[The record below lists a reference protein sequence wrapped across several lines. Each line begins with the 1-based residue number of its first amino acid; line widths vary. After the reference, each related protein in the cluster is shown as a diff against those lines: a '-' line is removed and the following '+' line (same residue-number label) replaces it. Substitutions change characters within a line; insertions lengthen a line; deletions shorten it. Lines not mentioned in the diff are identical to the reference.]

1 MTMHLSD
8 RTGSHPGSRPERYI
22 RFARAAILWER
33 VWPALWPASG
43 IFGLYAAAALLGAF
57 QLLPGWMHALLFIAA
72 LIGTGLSFFHGF
84 QNFDLP
90 RWAEGARRVERD
102 SALTHRPIT
111 EGDDRMALGTGD
123 AASESLWRAHITWLL
138 ARIGRLKLAWPAPH
152 LSRRDPYALRFI
164 VLLLLIAGF
173 VVAGHDWSRR
183 LIAAFS
189 LSGSE
194 GGAVATMDAW
204 VNPPAYTGEAPIY
217 LDRNTTHVIAV
228 PTGSE
233 LVLRVHSANSK
244 PAITLDPP
252 SNGMRPDFKGKDTEF
267 GANYRIAADETIG
280 VRADSGILGT
290 WQFKAIPD
298 NPPVIAFASPPG
310 KTASDALKI
319 SFTAGD
325 DYGVVSARAIIRP
338 VRAVGKNTSLS
349 IDLPLAATSAKTVTQ
364 TVYRDLRDNPFAGL
378 DVDITLEAK
387 DGAGQTG
394 RSKPV
399 RFHLPAQFFTNPL
412 ARALVEQRTNLSLG
426 DPEARGRASRAL
438 EALTLAPEFFYQ
450 NQLPLYLNT
459 RAIYWELRG
468 AQRPAEIARI
478 QDELWQLALALEK
491 GEAGKIADQLRQI
504 QQLLSQ
510 ALAQGAP
517 QDVIDQLMQR
527 YQEAMQRYM
536 QMLAQNP
543 QSGNSQL
550 PPNARVMNISPEDL
564 DKLLKAIQQAY
575 QSGAR
580 DAAQQMLAMLQNML
594 ENLHMQNGP
603 GGGSG
608 LSPGDKALG
617 NAIQGLG
624 DLMGRQRSLMDKT
637 YRQQQGN
644 ADPKDGGAKGLAQQ
658 QQKLRDDLNK
668 LLKGLDDQ
676 KQKAP
681 DSLGESNRAM
691 GDAEN
696 QLNQN
701 APDTANQSE
710 QQALDALRQGT
721 SDLAKRMM
729 QETGQG
735 QQGDNGREDPLG
747 RMEGQ
752 QRGFGANGVKV
763 PDKSS
768 MERAREI
775 LQELRR
781 RAAQEG
787 RPKQELDYLDRL
799 LKEF

>member
-8 RTGSHPGSRPERYI
+8 RTGSRPGSKPERYI

-43 IFGLYAAAALLGAF
+43 VLGLYAAAALLGAF
-57 QLLPGWMHALLFIAA
+57 VSMPGWLHALLFVAA
-72 LIGTGLSFFHGF
+72 LGATGLSVFSGF
-84 QNFDLP
+84 QSFELP
-90 RWAEGARRVERD
+90 HWAEGARRVERD
-102 SALTHRPIT
+102 SALAHRPIT
-111 EGDDRMALGTGD
+111 EGQDRMALGSGD
-123 AASESLWRAHITWLL
+123 AVAESLWRAHVRWLL
-138 ARIGRLKLAWPAPH
+138 ARIGRLRLARPAPH
-152 LSRRDPYALRFI
+152 LSHRDPYALRFV
-164 VLLLLIAGF
+164 VLLLLIAGVF
-173 VVAGHDWSRR
+173 VAGHDWSRR

-189 LSGSE
+189 LNGSE

-204 VNPPAYTGEAPIY
+204 VNPPAYTGEAPLY
-217 LDRNTTHVIAV
+217 LDRNMNRVIAV

-244 PAITLDPP
+244 PAIALDPAP
-252 SNGMRPDFKGKDTEF
+252 QGKRPDFKGKDSEF
-267 GANYRIAADETIG
+267 GASYRIVSNGTVS
-280 VRADSGILGT
+280 VRADSGMLGN

-298 NPPVIAFASPPG
+298 NPPIIAFANPPS

-338 VRAVGKNTSLS
+338 LRAVGKQTSLS
-349 IDLPLAATSAKTVTQ
+349 IDLPLAAASAKTVTQ
-364 TVYRDLRDNPFAGL
+364 SVYRDLRDNPFAGL
-378 DVDITLEAK
+378 DVEITLEAK
-387 DGAGQTG
+387 DGAGQIG

-412 ARALVEQRTNLSLG
+412 ARALVEQRQNLSLG
-426 DPEARGRASRAL
+426 DPQARGRASRAL
-438 EALTLAPEFFYQ
+438 EALTLAPELFYQ
-450 NQLPLYLNT
+450 NQLPLYLNMRT
-459 RAIYWELRG
+459 IYWDLRG
-468 AQRPAEIARI
+468 ARTKADIARI
-478 QDELWQLALALEK
+478 QDELWQLALALEQ

-517 QDVIDQLMQR
+517 QDVIDQLLQR
-527 YQEAMQRYM
+527 YRQTMQRYM

-543 QSGNSQL
+543 QSATGQ
-550 PPNARVMNISPEDL
+550 PPPGARVLNISPEDL
-564 DKLLKAIQQAY
+564 DKLLKAIQQAA

-580 DAAQQMLAMLQNML
+580 GAAQQMLSMLQNLL
-594 ENLHMQNGP
+594 ENLHMQNGA
-603 GGGSG
+603 GGSG
-608 LSPGDKALG
+608 SPGDKALSD
-617 NAIQGLG
+617 AIQGLG
-624 DLMGRQRSLMDKT
+624 DLMGRQRALMDKT
-637 YRQQQGN
+637 YRQQQG
-644 ADPKDGGAKGLAQQ
+644 AGDPKDGGAKGLAQQ
-658 QQKLRDDLNK
+658 QQKLHDDLNK
-668 LLKGLDDQ
+668 LLKGLGDQ

-681 DSLGESNRAM
+681 QSLGAAGKAM
-691 GDAEN
+691 GDAQN

-701 APDTANQSE
+701 SPDNANPSE

-721 SDLAKRMM
+721 SDLAKRLM
-729 QETGQG
+729 QENGQG
-735 QQGDNGREDPLG
+735 QPGENGREDPLG
-747 RMEGQ
+747 RQAGSQ
-752 QRGFGANGVKV
+752 GGGFGANGVKV

-768 MERAREI
+768 MERARAI

-787 RPKQELDYLDRL
+787 RPKEELDYLDRL

>member
-8 RTGSHPGSRPERYI
+8 KTGSRPGSKPERYI
-22 RFARAAILWER
+22 RFARFAILWER

-43 IFGLYAAAALLGAF
+43 IVGLYAAAALLGAF
-57 QLLPGWMHALLFIAA
+57 QLIPGWLHALVFIAT

-90 RWAEGARRVERD
+90 RWAEGARRVEKD
-102 SALTHRPIT
+102 SALDHRPIT

-123 AASESLWRAHITWLL
+123 IASESLWRAHVTWLL
-138 ARIGRLKLAWPAPH
+138 ARIGRLRLAWPAPH
-152 LSRRDPYALRFI
+152 LSRRDPYALRFV

-173 VVAGHDWSRR
+173 IFAGHDWSRR
-183 LIAAFS
+183 LIGAFS
-189 LSGSE
+189 LTGSE

-217 LDRNTTHVIAV
+217 LDRTMNHVIAV

-244 PAITLDPP
+244 PAITLDPAP
-252 SNGMRPDFKGKDTEF
+252 SGVRPDFKGKDTEF
-267 GANYRIAADETIG
+267 GANYRIVANESVG
-280 VRADSGILGT
+280 VRADSGMLGT

-298 NPPVIAFASPPG
+298 NPPMIAFAAPPS

-338 VRAVGKNTSLS
+338 VRAVGRNTSLS
-349 IDLPLAATSAKTVTQ
+349 IDLPLAAASAKTVTQ
-364 TVYRDLRDNPFAGL
+364 SVYRDLRDNPFAGL
-378 DVDITLEAK
+378 DVEITLEAK
-387 DGAGQTG
+387 DGAGQIG

-399 RFHLPAQFFTNPL
+399 RFHLPTQFFTNPL
-412 ARALVEQRTNLSLG
+412 ARALVEQRQNLSLG
-426 DPEARGRASRAL
+426 DPQARGRASRAL
-438 EALTLAPEFFYQ
+438 EALTLEPVLFYQ
-450 NQLPLYLNT
+450 NQLPLYLNLRT
-459 RAIYWELRG
+459 IYWELRG
-468 AQRPAEIARI
+468 ARTKADIQRI
-478 QDELWQLALALEK
+478 QDELWQLALALEQ
-491 GEAGKIADQLRQI
+491 GEAGKVAEQLRQI

-517 QDVIDQLMQR
+517 QDAIDQLLQR
-527 YQEAMQRYM
+527 YEQAMQRYM

-543 QSGNSQL
+543 QSANGQ
-550 PPNARVMNISPEDL
+550 PPPGARVLNISPQDL
-564 DKLLKAIQQAY
+564 DKLLKAIQQAS

-580 DAAQQMLAMLQNML
+580 GAAQQMLSMLQNLL

-603 GGGSG
+603 GGSG
-608 LSPGDKALG
+608 SPGDKALSD
-617 NAIQGLG
+617 AIQGLG

-668 LLKGLDDQ
+668 VLKGLGDQ

-681 DSLGESNRAM
+681 DSLGGAGRAM
-691 GDAEN
+691 GDAQN

-701 APDTANQSE
+701 APDSANQAE

-721 SDLAKRMM
+721 SDLAKRLM
-729 QETGQG
+729 QENGQG
-735 QQGDNGREDPLG
+735 QQGNSANEDPLG
-747 RMEGQ
+747 RQEGSQ
-752 QRGFGANGVKV
+752 GGFGGGVKV

-768 MERAREI
+768 MERARAI

-787 RPKQELDYLDRL
+787 RPKEELDYFDRL